1 MVKKVF
7 VVPHTHW
14 DREWFFTSDQAKV
27 YLLKDLKD
35 VLDHLEAS
43 GQYGSFLLDGQSSL
57 IEDYL
62 NWRPQER
69 NRVEKLVKEKK
80 LILGPWYTQTDQYLA
95 SGESIINNLR
105 IGMKQSDELGGH
117 MNIAYVPDSFGQ
129 ESSMPQIYQQL
140 GIDDAVLYRGFSL
153 DDTKQSEFTWQGE
166 DGSEISVFRMA
177 CGYFIGGVVD
187 ETKLAQ
193 LMTEEPFKTVVDQA
207 STDNVLFPNGSDMA
221 PLRFD
226 LPEFIE
232 RLNQANKGKF
242 TFEVASLEDYITAVK
257 EAKPELRLITGEQD
271 CGKDMRVHKSI
282 SSSRADLKALNTKLQ
297 NYLANVVEPVLALGS
312 YFGLPYPTK
321 TLEDLWKKMA
331 KNAAHDSM
339 GNCVSDRVNAD
350 IKARYQ
356 KVEDIA
362 TALVEVTLRQIS
374 TGVKNDGHPIT
385 LTVFNT
391 LPVERGG
398 VVSKR
403 IYSPSRNFK
412 IQDYNG
418 QNIPFE
424 ITAVKDVTE
433 LITSS
438 TIQLDPGQ
446 AIYLPEKVYQLDVN
460 MQLANI
466 PAFGYKQL
474 SLLSEQDQEIDLPT
488 RQTGTKIENEFYQIS
503 VNVDGS
509 LDILDKLNN
518 HLYQKQAILEENGDD
533 GDSYNYSP
541 AKQDLV
547 SYSTAQPHRSQ
558 CIQNALSSKLIID
571 YDFSVP
577 SDLAA
582 RAKGLTDVKMPT
594 QMIVTLDQA
603 SKLIKFELNV
613 DNRLPKSHRLCIDF
627 DSEVVTN
634 TSIAD
639 IQFGTIKRPLT
650 KKQALRDWHQNQGAW
665 QEKPISIN
673 TVQSFVAMSDDERG
687 LALIPQGVREYECIG
702 KDNATI
708 RLTVFRTY
716 GMLGKRDLLYRP
728 GRASGDETVPTP
740 EAELNQHLSFELA
753 MTTVQTGYDQ
763 AALASEV
770 KAFETPLQVYQ
781 YAEFLNGRLTFPFN
795 PVKRTADPEL
805 SLFKT
810 DDQLVIS
817 TVEQTEEGT
826 GYQMRLYNP
835 LFHPE
840 GDKITFN
847 KQPQVVQLVDLLGNK
862 ITDLQVDNRTVVLPE
877 IDHAKFMTVYFEL

>member
-117 MNIAYVPDSFGQ
+117 MNVAYVPDSFGQ

-140 GIDDAVLYRGFSL
+140 GIEDAVLYRGFSL

-242 TFEVASLEDYITAVK
+242 TFEVASLEDYITTVK
-257 EAKPELRLITGEQD
+257 EANPELRLITGEQD

-312 YFGLPYPTK
+312 YFGLPYPAK

-474 SLLSEQDQEIDLPT
+474 SLVSEQDQEIDLPT

-650 KKQALRDWHQNQGAW
+650 KKQALKDWHQNQGAW

-753 MTTVQTGYDQ
+753 MTTMQTGYDQ

-810 DDQLVIS
+810 DNQLVIS

-835 LFHPE
+835 LFHPV

-862 ITDLQVDNRTVVLPE
+862 IADLQVDNRTVVLPE

>member
-69 NRVEKLVKEKK
+69 KRVEKLVKEKK

-117 MNIAYVPDSFGQ
+117 MNVAYVPDSFGQ

-312 YFGLPYPTK
+312 YFGLPYPSK

-398 VVSKR
+398 VISKR

-474 SLLSEQDQEIDLPT
+474 SLLSEQDKEIDLPT

-518 HLYQKQAILEENGDD
+518 HLYRKQAILEENGDD

-594 QMIVTLDQA
+594 QMIVTLDRE

-673 TVQSFVAMSDDERG
+673 TVQSFVTMSADERG

-740 EAELNQHLSFELA
+740 EAELNQHLTFELA
-753 MTTVQTGYDQ
+753 MTTMQTGYDQ

-810 DDQLVIS
+810 DDQLVVS

-835 LFHPE
+835 LFHPV

-862 ITDLQVDNRTVVLPE
+862 IADLQVDNRTVVLPE

>member
-35 VLDHLEAS
+35 VLDYLEAS

-69 NRVEKLVKEKK
+69 KRVEKLVKEKK

-117 MNIAYVPDSFGQ
+117 MNVAYVPDSFGQ

-312 YFGLPYPTK
+312 YFGLPYPSK

-398 VVSKR
+398 VIGKR

-460 MQLANI
+460 LRLANI

-474 SLLSEQDQEIDLPT
+474 SLVSEQDQEIDLPT

-558 CIQNALSSKLIID
+558 CIENALSSKLIID

-594 QMIVTLDQA
+594 QMIVTLDRA

-702 KDNATI
+702 KDKATI

-753 MTTVQTGYDQ
+753 MTTMQTGYDQ

-795 PVKRTADPEL
+795 PVKRTAEPEL
-805 SLFKT
+805 TLFTT

-835 LFHPE
+835 LFHPV

>member
-35 VLDHLEAS
+35 VLDYLEAS

-69 NRVEKLVKEKK
+69 KRVEKLVKEKK

-117 MNIAYVPDSFGQ
+117 MNVAYVPDSFGQ

-312 YFGLPYPTK
+312 YFGLPYPSK

-391 LPVERGG
+391 LPAERGG
-398 VVSKR
+398 VIGKR

-460 MQLANI
+460 LRLANI

-474 SLLSEQDQEIDLPT
+474 SLVSEQDQEIDLPT

-558 CIQNALSSKLIID
+558 CIENALSSKLIID

-594 QMIVTLDQA
+594 QMIVTLDRA

-702 KDNATI
+702 KDKATI

-753 MTTVQTGYDQ
+753 MTTMQTGYDQ

-795 PVKRTADPEL
+795 PVKRTAEPEL
-805 SLFKT
+805 TLFTT

-835 LFHPE
+835 LFHPV

>member
-14 DREWFFTSDQAKV
+14 DREWFFTSEQAKV

-62 NWRPQER
+62 NWCPQER
-69 NRVEKLVKEKK
+69 KRVEKLVKEKK

-117 MNIAYVPDSFGQ
+117 MNVAYVPDSFGQ

-242 TFEVASLEDYITAVK
+242 TFEVASLEDYITTVK
-257 EAKPELRLITGEQD
+257 EANPELRLITGEQD

-312 YFGLPYPTK
+312 YFGLPYPAK

-474 SLLSEQDQEIDLPT
+474 SLVSEQDQEIDLPT

-594 QMIVTLDQA
+594 QMIVTLDRA

-702 KDNATI
+702 EDNATI

-753 MTTVQTGYDQ
+753 MTTMQTGYDQ
-763 AALASEV
+763 AALASEI

-795 PVKRTADPEL
+795 PVERTTEPEL

-817 TVEQTEEGT
+817 TVEQTEKGT

-835 LFHPE
+835 LFHPV

>member
-35 VLDHLEAS
+35 VLDHLETD

-69 NRVEKLVKEKK
+69 KRVEKLVKEKK

-117 MNIAYVPDSFGQ
+117 MNVAYVPDSFGQ

-257 EAKPELRLITGEQD
+257 EANPELRLITGEQD

-297 NYLANVVEPVLALGS
+297 NYLANFVEPVLALGS
-312 YFGLPYPTK
+312 YFGLHYPTK

-398 VVSKR
+398 VISKR

-460 MQLANI
+460 IRLANI

-474 SLLSEQDQEIDLPT
+474 SLVSEQDQEIDLPT

-518 HLYQKQAILEENGDD
+518 HLYNKQAILEENGDD

-634 TSIAD
+634 TTIAD

-650 KKQALRDWHQNQGAW
+650 KKQALKDWHQNQGAW

-753 MTTVQTGYDQ
+753 MTTMQTGYDQ

-810 DDQLVIS
+810 DNQLVIS

-835 LFHPE
+835 LFHPV

-862 ITDLQVDNRTVVLPE
+862 IADLQVDNRTVVLPE

>member
-80 LILGPWYTQTDQYLA
+80 LVLGPWYTQTDQYLA

-297 NYLANVVEPVLALGS
+297 NYLANVVEPLLALGS

-474 SLLSEQDQEIDLPT
+474 SLVSEQDQEIDLPT

-518 HLYQKQAILEENGDD
+518 HLYRKQAILEENGDD

-650 KKQALRDWHQNQGAW
+650 KKQALKDWHQNQGAW

-673 TVQSFVAMSDDERG
+673 TVQSFVAMSADERG

-753 MTTVQTGYDQ
+753 MTTMQTGYDQ

-810 DDQLVIS
+810 DDKLVIS

>member
-62 NWRPQER
+62 NWCPQER

-117 MNIAYVPDSFGQ
+117 MNVAYVPDSFGQ

-177 CGYFIGGVVD
+177 YGYFIGGVVD

-257 EAKPELRLITGEQD
+257 EANPELRLITGEQD

-312 YFGLPYPTK
+312 YFGLPYPAK

-474 SLLSEQDQEIDLPT
+474 SLVSEQDQEIDLPT

-594 QMIVTLDQA
+594 QMIVTLDRA

-702 KDNATI
+702 EDNATI

-753 MTTVQTGYDQ
+753 MTTMQTGYDQ
-763 AALASEV
+763 AALASEI

-795 PVKRTADPEL
+795 PVERTTEPEL

-817 TVEQTEEGT
+817 TVEQTEKGT

-835 LFHPE
+835 LFHPV

>member
-69 NRVEKLVKEKK
+69 KRVEKLVKEKK

-117 MNIAYVPDSFGQ
+117 MNVAYVPDSFGQ

-140 GIDDAVLYRGFSL
+140 GIEDAVLYRGFSL

-242 TFEVASLEDYITAVK
+242 TFEVASLEDYITTVK
-257 EAKPELRLITGEQD
+257 EANPELRLITGEQD

-312 YFGLPYPTK
+312 YFGLPYPAK

-474 SLLSEQDQEIDLPT
+474 SLVSEQDQEIDLPT

-518 HLYQKQAILEENGDD
+518 HLYRKQAILEENGDD

-650 KKQALRDWHQNQGAW
+650 KKQALKDWHQNQGAW

-753 MTTVQTGYDQ
+753 MTTMQTGYDQ

-810 DDQLVIS
+810 DNQLVIS

-835 LFHPE
+835 LFHPV

-862 ITDLQVDNRTVVLPE
+862 IADLQVDNRTVVLPE

>member
-69 NRVEKLVKEKK
+69 KRVEKLVKEKK

-117 MNIAYVPDSFGQ
+117 MNVAYVPDSFGQ

-193 LMTEEPFKTVVDQA
+193 LMSEEPFKTVVDQA

-433 LITSS
+433 LIMSS

-460 MQLANI
+460 MQLASI

-474 SLLSEQDQEIDLPT
+474 SILSEQDQEIDLPT

-518 HLYQKQAILEENGDD
+518 HLYRKQAILEENGDD

-582 RAKGLTDVKMPT
+582 RARGLTDVKMPT

-673 TVQSFVAMSDDERG
+673 TVQSFVAMSDNERG

-716 GMLGKRDLLYRP
+716 GTLGKRDLLYRP

-753 MTTVQTGYDQ
+753 MTTMQTGYDQ
-763 AALASEV
+763 AVLASEV

-810 DDQLVIS
+810 DDQLVVS

-835 LFHPE
+835 LFHPV

-862 ITDLQVDNRTVVLPE
+862 IADLQVDNRTVVLPE

>member
-35 VLDHLEAS
+35 VLDHLETD

-69 NRVEKLVKEKK
+69 KRVEKLVKEKK

-297 NYLANVVEPVLALGS
+297 NYLANVVEPLLALGS
-312 YFGLPYPTK
+312 YFGLPYPNK

-398 VVSKR
+398 VISKR
-403 IYSPSRNFK
+403 IYCPSRNFK

-474 SLLSEQDQEIDLPT
+474 SLVSEQDQEIDLPT

-594 QMIVTLDQA
+594 QMIVTLDRA

-673 TVQSFVAMSDDERG
+673 TVQSFVTMSDDERG

-740 EAELNQHLSFELA
+740 EAELNQHLTFELA
-753 MTTVQTGYDQ
+753 MTTMQTGYDQ

-795 PVKRTADPEL
+795 PVERTDDPEL

-835 LFHPE
+835 LFHPV

-862 ITDLQVDNRTVVLPE
+862 IADLQVDNRTVVLPE
-877 IDHAKFMTVYFEL
+877 INHAKFMTVYFEL

>member
-105 IGMKQSDELGGH
+105 IELGGH

-257 EAKPELRLITGEQD
+257 EANPELRLITGEQD
-271 CGKDMRVHKSI
+271 CGQDMRVHKSI

-312 YFGLPYPTK
+312 YFGLPYPAK

-460 MQLANI
+460 MQLASI

-474 SLLSEQDQEIDLPT
+474 SILSEQDQEIDLPT

-518 HLYQKQAILEENGDD
+518 HLYRKQAILEENGDD

-594 QMIVTLDQA
+594 QMIVTLDRE

-753 MTTVQTGYDQ
+753 MTTMQTGYDQ

-810 DDQLVIS
+810 DNQLVIS

-835 LFHPE
+835 LFHPV

-862 ITDLQVDNRTVVLPE
+862 IADLEVDNRTVVLPE

>member
-69 NRVEKLVKEKK
+69 KRVEKLVKEKK

-117 MNIAYVPDSFGQ
+117 MNVAYVPDSFGQ

-312 YFGLPYPTK
+312 YFGIPYPTK

-356 KVEDIA
+356 KAEDIA

-398 VVSKR
+398 VISKR

-460 MQLANI
+460 MQLASI

-518 HLYQKQAILEENGDD
+518 HLYRKQAILEENGDD

-594 QMIVTLDQA
+594 QMIVTLDRE

-639 IQFGTIKRPLT
+639 IQFGTIKRPLK
-650 KKQALRDWHQNQGAW
+650 KKQALKDWHQNQGAW

-673 TVQSFVAMSDDERG
+673 TVQSFVAMSDDKRG

-753 MTTVQTGYDQ
+753 MTTMQTGYDQ

-835 LFHPE
+835 LFHPV

-862 ITDLQVDNRTVVLPE
+862 IADLQVDNRTVVLPE

>member
-1 MVKKVF
+1 
-7 VVPHTHW
+7 
-14 DREWFFTSDQAKV
+14 
-27 YLLKDLKD
+27 
-35 VLDHLEAS
+35 
-43 GQYGSFLLDGQSSL
+43 
-57 IEDYL
+57 
-62 NWRPQER
+62 
-69 NRVEKLVKEKK
+69 
-80 LILGPWYTQTDQYLA
+80 
-95 SGESIINNLR
+95 
-105 IGMKQSDELGGH
+105 

-297 NYLANVVEPVLALGS
+297 NYLANVVEPLLALGS

-474 SLLSEQDQEIDLPT
+474 SLVSEQDQEIDLPT

-518 HLYQKQAILEENGDD
+518 HLYRKQAILEENGDD

-650 KKQALRDWHQNQGAW
+650 KKQALKDWHQNQGAW

-673 TVQSFVAMSDDERG
+673 TVQSFVAMSADERG

-753 MTTVQTGYDQ
+753 MTTMQTGYDQ

-810 DDQLVIS
+810 DDKLVIS

>member
-35 VLDHLEAS
+35 VLDHLETD

-69 NRVEKLVKEKK
+69 KRVEKLVKEKK

-474 SLLSEQDQEIDLPT
+474 SLVSEQDQEIDLPT

-518 HLYQKQAILEENGDD
+518 HLYRKQAILEENGDD

-558 CIQNALSSKLIID
+558 CIKNALGSKLIID

-665 QEKPISIN
+665 QEKPILIN

-753 MTTVQTGYDQ
+753 MTTMQTGYDQ

-810 DDQLVIS
+810 DNQLVIS

-835 LFHPE
+835 LFHPV

-862 ITDLQVDNRTVVLPE
+862 IADLQVDNRTVVLPE

>member
-35 VLDHLEAS
+35 VLDHLETD

-69 NRVEKLVKEKK
+69 KRVEKLVKEKK

-398 VVSKR
+398 VISKR

-474 SLLSEQDQEIDLPT
+474 SLVSEQDQEIDLPT

-518 HLYQKQAILEENGDD
+518 HLYRKQAILEENGDD

-547 SYSTAQPHRSQ
+547 SYSTAQPHRLQ

-650 KKQALRDWHQNQGAW
+650 KKQALKDWHQNQGAW

-687 LALIPQGVREYECIG
+687 LVLIPQGVREYECIG

-753 MTTVQTGYDQ
+753 MTTMQTGYDQ

-810 DDQLVIS
+810 DDQLVVS

-835 LFHPE
+835 LFHPV

>member
-95 SGESIINNLR
+95 SGESIVNNLR

-257 EAKPELRLITGEQD
+257 ETKPELRLITGEQD

-312 YFGLPYPTK
+312 YFGLPYPAK

-474 SLLSEQDQEIDLPT
+474 SLVSEQDQEIDLPT

-594 QMIVTLDQA
+594 QMIVTLDRA

-702 KDNATI
+702 KDKATI

-753 MTTVQTGYDQ
+753 MTTMQTGYDQ
-763 AALASEV
+763 TALASEV

-810 DDQLVIS
+810 DDKLVIS

>member
-69 NRVEKLVKEKK
+69 KRVEKLVKEKK

-140 GIDDAVLYRGFSL
+140 GINDAVLYRGFSL

-242 TFEVASLEDYITAVK
+242 TFEVASLEDYIAAVK

-321 TLEDLWKKMA
+321 ALEDLWKKMA

-474 SLLSEQDQEIDLPT
+474 SLVSEQDQEIDLPT

-518 HLYQKQAILEENGDD
+518 HLYRKQAILEENGDD

-613 DNRLPKSHRLCIDF
+613 DNRLPRSHRLCIDF

-650 KKQALRDWHQNQGAW
+650 KKQALKDWHQNQGAW

-753 MTTVQTGYDQ
+753 MTTMQTGYDQ

-810 DDQLVIS
+810 DNQLVIS

-835 LFHPE
+835 LFHPV

-862 ITDLQVDNRTVVLPE
+862 IADLQVDNRTIVLPE

>member
-312 YFGLPYPTK
+312 YFGIPYPTK

-474 SLLSEQDQEIDLPT
+474 SLVSEQDQEIDLPT

-650 KKQALRDWHQNQGAW
+650 KKQALKDWHQNQGAW

-753 MTTVQTGYDQ
+753 MTTMQTGYDQ

-795 PVKRTADPEL
+795 PVERTTEPEL

-817 TVEQTEEGT
+817 TVEQTKEGT

-835 LFHPE
+835 LFHPV

-862 ITDLQVDNRTVVLPE
+862 IADLQVDNRTVVLPE

>member
-69 NRVEKLVKEKK
+69 KRVEKLVKEKK

-312 YFGLPYPTK
+312 YFGLPYPAK

-398 VVSKR
+398 VISKR

-518 HLYQKQAILEENGDD
+518 HLYRKQAILEENGDD

-753 MTTVQTGYDQ
+753 MTTMQTGYDQ

-810 DDQLVIS
+810 DDKLVIS

>member
-312 YFGLPYPTK
+312 YFGLPYPAK

-398 VVSKR
+398 VISKR

-474 SLLSEQDQEIDLPT
+474 SLVSEQDQEIDLPT

-594 QMIVTLDQA
+594 QMIVTLDRA

-740 EAELNQHLSFELA
+740 ESELNQHLSFELA
-753 MTTVQTGYDQ
+753 MTTMQTGYDQ

-795 PVKRTADPEL
+795 PVERTTEPEL

-817 TVEQTEEGT
+817 TVEQTKEGT

-835 LFHPE
+835 LFHPV
-840 GDKITFN
+840 GDEITFN

-862 ITDLQVDNRTVVLPE
+862 IADLQVDNRTVVLPE

>member
-35 VLDHLEAS
+35 VLDHFEAS

-117 MNIAYVPDSFGQ
+117 MNVAYVPDSFGQ

-140 GIDDAVLYRGFSL
+140 GIEDAVLYRGFSL

-242 TFEVASLEDYITAVK
+242 TFEVASLEDYITTVK
-257 EAKPELRLITGEQD
+257 EANPELRLITGEQD

-312 YFGLPYPTK
+312 YFGLPYPAK

-474 SLLSEQDQEIDLPT
+474 SLVSEQDQEIDLPT

-650 KKQALRDWHQNQGAW
+650 KKQALKDWHQNQGAW

-753 MTTVQTGYDQ
+753 MTTMQTGYDQ

-810 DDQLVIS
+810 DNQLVIS

-835 LFHPE
+835 LFHPV

-862 ITDLQVDNRTVVLPE
+862 IADLQVDNRTVVLPE

>member
-69 NRVEKLVKEKK
+69 KRVEKLVKEKK

-312 YFGLPYPTK
+312 YFGLPYPAK

-474 SLLSEQDQEIDLPT
+474 SLVSEQDQEIDLPT

-594 QMIVTLDQA
+594 QMIVTLDRA

-702 KDNATI
+702 KDKATI

-753 MTTVQTGYDQ
+753 MTTMQTGYDQ
-763 AALASEV
+763 TALASEV

-810 DDQLVIS
+810 DDKLVIS

>member
-69 NRVEKLVKEKK
+69 KRVEKLVKEKK

-117 MNIAYVPDSFGQ
+117 MNVAYVPDSFGQ

-232 RLNQANKGKF
+232 RLNQANKGKL

-312 YFGLPYPTK
+312 YFGLPYPSK

-398 VVSKR
+398 VISKR

-460 MQLANI
+460 MQLTNI

-474 SLLSEQDQEIDLPT
+474 SLVSEQDQEIDLPT

-547 SYSTAQPHRSQ
+547 SYSIAQPHRSQ

-594 QMIVTLDQA
+594 QMIVTLDRE

-740 EAELNQHLSFELA
+740 EAELNQHLSFGLA
-753 MTTVQTGYDQ
+753 MTTMQTGYDQ

-810 DDQLVIS
+810 DDQLVVS

-835 LFHPE
+835 LFHPV

-862 ITDLQVDNRTVVLPE
+862 IADLQVDNRTVVLPE

>member
-14 DREWFFTSDQAKV
+14 DREWFFTSEQAKV

-62 NWRPQER
+62 NWCPQER
-69 NRVEKLVKEKK
+69 KRVEKLVKEKK

-117 MNIAYVPDSFGQ
+117 MNVAYVPDSFGQ

-257 EAKPELRLITGEQD
+257 EANPELRLITGEQD

-312 YFGLPYPTK
+312 YFGLPYPAK

-474 SLLSEQDQEIDLPT
+474 SLVSEQDQEIDLPT

-594 QMIVTLDQA
+594 QMIVTLDRA

-702 KDNATI
+702 EDNATI

-753 MTTVQTGYDQ
+753 MTTMQTGYDQ
-763 AALASEV
+763 AALASEI

-795 PVKRTADPEL
+795 PVERTTEPEL

-817 TVEQTEEGT
+817 TVEQTEKGT

-835 LFHPE
+835 LFHPV

>member
-62 NWRPQER
+62 NWCPQER
-69 NRVEKLVKEKK
+69 KRVEKLVKEKK

-117 MNIAYVPDSFGQ
+117 MNVAYVPDSFGQ

-257 EAKPELRLITGEQD
+257 EANPELRLITGEQD

-312 YFGLPYPTK
+312 YFGLPYPAK

-398 VVSKR
+398 VISKR

-474 SLLSEQDQEIDLPT
+474 SLVSEQDQEIDLPT

-594 QMIVTLDQA
+594 QMIVTLDRA

-702 KDNATI
+702 EDNATI

-753 MTTVQTGYDQ
+753 MTTMQTGYDQ
-763 AALASEV
+763 AALASEI

-795 PVKRTADPEL
+795 PVERTTEPEL

-817 TVEQTEEGT
+817 TVEQTEKGT

-835 LFHPE
+835 LFHPV

>member
-69 NRVEKLVKEKK
+69 KRVEKLVKEKK

-105 IGMKQSDELGGH
+105 IGMKQSDELGRH
-117 MNIAYVPDSFGQ
+117 MNVAYVPDSFGQ

-312 YFGLPYPTK
+312 YFGLPYPSK

-474 SLLSEQDQEIDLPT
+474 SLVSEQDQEIDLPT

-650 KKQALRDWHQNQGAW
+650 KKQALKDWHQNQGAW

-753 MTTVQTGYDQ
+753 MTTTQTGYDQ

-795 PVKRTADPEL
+795 PVKRTANPEL

-810 DDQLVIS
+810 DDKLVIS

>member
-69 NRVEKLVKEKK
+69 KRVEKLVKEKK

-140 GIDDAVLYRGFSL
+140 GINDAVLYRGFSL

-242 TFEVASLEDYITAVK
+242 TFEVASLEDYIAAVK

-321 TLEDLWKKMA
+321 ALEDLWKKMA

-460 MQLANI
+460 MQLASI

-474 SLLSEQDQEIDLPT
+474 SLVSEQDQEIDLPT

-594 QMIVTLDQA
+594 QMIVTLDRA

-702 KDNATI
+702 EDNATI

-753 MTTVQTGYDQ
+753 MTTMQTGYDQ

-810 DDQLVIS
+810 DDKLVIS

-835 LFHPE
+835 LFRPV

-862 ITDLQVDNRTVVLPE
+862 IADLQVDNRTVVLPE

>member
-69 NRVEKLVKEKK
+69 KRVEKLVKEKK

-242 TFEVASLEDYITAVK
+242 TFEVASLEDYIAAVK

-321 TLEDLWKKMA
+321 ALEDLWKKMA

-474 SLLSEQDQEIDLPT
+474 SLVSEQDQEIDLPT

-594 QMIVTLDQA
+594 QMIVTLDRA

-753 MTTVQTGYDQ
+753 MTTMQTGYDQ
-763 AALASEV
+763 AALASEI

-795 PVKRTADPEL
+795 PVERTADPEL

-835 LFHPE
+835 LFHPV

>member
-69 NRVEKLVKEKK
+69 KRVEKLVKEKK

-474 SLLSEQDQEIDLPT
+474 SLVSEQDQEIDLPT

-518 HLYQKQAILEENGDD
+518 HLYQKQAILEDNGDD

-594 QMIVTLDQA
+594 QMIVTLDRA

-753 MTTVQTGYDQ
+753 MTTMQTGYDQ

-795 PVKRTADPEL
+795 PVKRTADSEL

-810 DDQLVIS
+810 DDKLVIS

>member
-69 NRVEKLVKEKK
+69 KRVEKLVKEKK

-140 GIDDAVLYRGFSL
+140 GINDAVLYRGFSL

-321 TLEDLWKKMA
+321 ALEDLWKKMA

-460 MQLANI
+460 MQLASI

-474 SLLSEQDQEIDLPT
+474 SLVSEQDQEIDLPT
-488 RQTGTKIENEFYQIS
+488 RQTGTKIENEFYQVS

-518 HLYQKQAILEENGDD
+518 HLYRKQAILEENGDD

-582 RAKGLTDVKMPT
+582 RSKGLTDVKMPT

-650 KKQALRDWHQNQGAW
+650 KKQALKDWHQNQGAW

-740 EAELNQHLSFELA
+740 EAELNQHLSFGLA
-753 MTTVQTGYDQ
+753 MTTMQTGYDQ

-835 LFHPE
+835 LFHPV

-862 ITDLQVDNRTVVLPE
+862 IADLQVDNRTVVLPE

>member
-69 NRVEKLVKEKK
+69 KRVEKLVKEKK

-398 VVSKR
+398 VISKR
-403 IYSPSRNFK
+403 VYSPSRNFK

-488 RQTGTKIENEFYQIS
+488 RQTGTKIENEFYQ

-518 HLYQKQAILEENGDD
+518 HLYRKQAILEENGDD

-639 IQFGTIKRPLT
+639 IQFGTIKRPLK
-650 KKQALRDWHQNQGAW
+650 KKQALKDWHQNQGAW

-740 EAELNQHLSFELA
+740 EAELNQHLSFGLA
-753 MTTVQTGYDQ
+753 MTTMQTGYDQ

-810 DDQLVIS
+810 DNQLVIS

-835 LFHPE
+835 LFHPV

-862 ITDLQVDNRTVVLPE
+862 IADLQVDNRTVVLPE